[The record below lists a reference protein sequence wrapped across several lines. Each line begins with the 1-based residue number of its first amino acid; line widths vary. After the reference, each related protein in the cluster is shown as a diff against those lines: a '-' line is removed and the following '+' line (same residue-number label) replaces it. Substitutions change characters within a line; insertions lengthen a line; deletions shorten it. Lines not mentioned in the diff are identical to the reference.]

1 MRMNDKNKKEQY
13 VLVPISLMDK
23 LTALCDV
30 AEACGQIPLA
40 TAAKSAREEINKG
53 LKLVNN

>member
-1 MRMNDKNKKEQY
+1 MNDKNKKEQY
-13 VLVPISLMDK
+13 VLVPISLMNK

-30 AEACGQIPLA
+30 AETCGQIPLA

-53 LKLVNN
+53 LELINN